1 MSRLSDF
8 QQQSVVV
15 DEKVMTA
22 NAKAAGS
29 QTDWRSTK
37 IKTSVR
43 GGRIDAEPFEAAARQ
58 TARNIAF
65 DAEQD
70 MRTARRIAAHLA
82 LEEALDEAA
91 DDEPEE
97 EDEDAEPAEE
107 TTQRSH
113 GGGCGKSFTCDS
125 GQLITGRKSTDEI
138 RRLGLNYAVF

>member
-8 QQQSVVV
+8 QPTAVVV

-29 QTDWRSTK
+29 QMDWKGTK
-37 IKTSVR
+37 IKTTVR
-43 GGRIDAEPFEAAARQ
+43 GGQLGAEPFQAAARQ
-58 TARNIAF
+58 IAF
-65 DAEQD
+65 DIAED
-70 MRTARRIAAHLA
+70 AAARRTAMHAALD
-82 LEEALDEAA
+82 EALDEAA
-91 DDEPEE
+91 DAEPEE

>member
-15 DEKVMTA
+15 DPKKMGA

-29 QTDWRSTK
+29 QMDWRATK
-37 IKTSVR
+37 IKTNVR
-43 GGRIDAEPFEAAARQ
+43 GGRMDVEPFREASRQ
-58 TARNIAF
+58 IARNIAF
-65 DAEQD
+65 DAVH
-70 MRTARRIAAHLA
+70 TARRIAAHIA

-91 DDEPEE
+91 DGEPKD
-97 EDEDAEPAEE
+97 EDEDAEPVEE
-107 TTQRSH
+107 STTQRPH